1 MNEYDVVVRR
11 RPRGAESYEEHIT
24 IVAQNRAKAVSAAKR
39 GLGPGESVSSIR
51 FVGPAEE

>member
-24 IVAQNRAKAVSAAKR
+24 IVAQNKQKAVSAAKR
-39 GLGPGESVSSIR
+39 ELGPGESVSSIR